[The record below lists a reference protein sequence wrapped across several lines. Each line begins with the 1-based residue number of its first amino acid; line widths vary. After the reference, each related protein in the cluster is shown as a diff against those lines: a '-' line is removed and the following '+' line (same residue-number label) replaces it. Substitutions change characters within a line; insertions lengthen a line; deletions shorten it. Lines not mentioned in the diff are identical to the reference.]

1 VAENQVLT
9 ARHGQTKAW
18 AIGPIV
24 DSSGAQ
30 VATFTAGD
38 IPTASLYK
46 GDDEAAACAPSVAW
60 VQTSAPASLALTVTP
75 ADATAPALAAQPYPL
90 EVWIAHGGQQLL
102 AWEGW
107 LDLLPASGGTAA
119 ALPVY
124 GGFAD
129 MLDVA
134 GPWIKDL
141 LFAGGSA
148 GFVRQRARARSRL
161 DEVILRRWRPRQ
173 LGYRLDLTLGL
184 GGFWLPEAQNP
195 TLASYLASNFLIVRP
210 LVVEV
215 VSHLAVAYA
224 ARRNIGGDG
233 KYQDKYAYHWAEAN
247 RLMLGLVAEID
258 VNGDGLAD
266 FTVNLGVINTRS
278 VY

>member
-1 VAENQVLT
+1 MAENEVLT
-9 ARHGQTKAW
+9 VRQGQTMAW
-18 AIGPIV
+18 ALGPIV
-24 DSSGAQ
+24 DGSGAD
-30 VATFTAGD
+30 VTTFTAAD
-38 IPTASLYK
+38 IPTASLWL
-46 GDDEAAACAPSVAW
+46 GDSEAAAATPSATW
-60 VQTSAPASLALTVTP
+60 IQTAAPASIRLAVTP
-75 ADATAPALAAQPYPL
+75 ADASNPALAVQPYPL
-90 EVWIAHGGQQLL
+90 EVWVAHAGAQLL

-107 LDLLPASGGTAA
+107 LDVLPASGGTAA

-124 GGFAD
+124 GSFLD

-161 DEVILRRWRPRQ
+161 DEIILARWRPRQ
-173 LGYRLDLTLGL
+173 LGTRLDLSLGL

-195 TLASYLASNFLIVRP
+195 TLAGYLAANYLIVRP
-210 LVVEV
+210 RTAEI

-224 ARRNIGGDG
+224 ARRNVAADG
-233 KYQDKYAYHWAEAN
+233 KYMEKYQYHWSEAN
-247 RLMLGLVAEID
+247 RLIAGYVAEID

-266 FTVNLGVINTRS
+266 FTVNLGHINMRS